1 MTERLWHLYGSDF
14 RIVRKGII
22 TCKVFIHLLFP
33 LTFYMTKLKTILRE
47 RLSKSAKSWERV
59 IFQMYNKSI
68 LNISWSGTF
77 SPTNLA
83 LSKKTVASASEKCF
97 SVFVEYYVLCSLV
110 FLTSSWTSETGLW
123 QIVNLFFLTILLFCF
138 CLFCQLLD

>member
-68 LNISWSGTF
+68 LKISWSVNQEPF
-77 SPTNLA
+77 PPLIWHFPRKLWLQPLKN
-83 LSKKTVASASEKCF
+83 
-97 SVFVEYYVLCSLV
+97 VFLFLFVLCSLV